1 MIDKVE
7 LRVQGFTPYSPEFS
21 RLYQEI
27 RNDPRGPFRPSRHY
41 IASGDLRKYGHP
53 AILHTHSLHDKHG
66 NHKLELIETGKMTY
80 VQMRQAIHGIFDVDT
95 GPLEL
100 MRVDLAADVVGVP
113 VSWFEK
119 YVRAQYKRWTAEIG
133 SINPEGQ
140 FSTMGKSGVETF
152 YLGKRPNVIRIYNKI
167 AERRGEYMRL
177 KRRALT
183 EAKTLAMREPMGTP
197 FMFLFPS
204 FEQMFGYPETGFIL
218 TRVERQIA
226 GGRVPEQLSTF
237 ARLRAADEFDPFE
250 KLVFLDGG
258 KLDPN
263 QADYDFPTYC
273 MGMQTRQLIQEQG
286 FHRTKQLLNQ
296 RSPRNAARILRRV
309 ADFLPQG
316 GDLLTSKGLLERYQQ
331 SVSKQLAA

>member
-1 MIDKVE
+1 
-7 LRVQGFTPYSPEFS
+7 
-21 RLYQEI
+21 
-27 RNDPRGPFRPSRHY
+27 
-41 IASGDLRKYGHP
+41 
-53 AILHTHSLHDKHG
+53 
-66 NHKLELIETGKMTY
+66 
-80 VQMRQAIHGIFDVDT
+80 
-95 GPLEL
+95 
-100 MRVDLAADVVGVP
+100 VP